1 MRLNLLALFF
11 LGTLFSCSQSKETE
25 NTAALI
31 ANQEAIIEKYAYNG
45 AHHFDYNFNMYEWQQ
60 YLDEGLKQDSTIAY
74 LWQQK
79 AMPYFKA
86 RKYEV
91 GMEYIDKAVYHD
103 PKRYQPY
110 RAFIKCIFAKTYRD
124 TIVDFEDC
132 TRKWGDSFEMDH
144 TYSFYIGLS
153 YLQLNEFDK
162 AEAYFKKSMLKH
174 ETAFNEV
181 HHNVLFYY
189 GITKYEQRKFDE
201 AISYF
206 DKAIKQYP
214 KFSEAIYYKAL
225 SLYKLDLPTE
235 EYASLLEQAATHLK
249 QGYSLGEANEIY
261 ESYPYQLKAE

>member
-1 MRLNLLALFF
+1 MRLNLLILFF

-25 NTAALI
+25 NTIALKAI
-31 ANQEAIIEKYAYNG
+31 QEAIIEEYAYKG
-45 AHHFDYNFNMYEWQQ
+45 AHQFDYNFNLYEWQQ
-60 YLDEGLKQDSTIAY
+60 HLDEGLKQDSTIAY

-91 GMEYIDKAVYHD
+91 GMDYINKAVHYN

-110 RAFIKCIFAKTYRD
+110 RAFIKCIFSKTYRD
-124 TIVDFEDC
+124 AIVDFEDC
-132 TRKWGDSFEMDH
+132 MRKWGDNFEMDH

-162 AEAYFKKSMLKH
+162 AEAYFQKSMLKH

-189 GITKYEQRKFDE
+189 GITKYEQRKFEE
-201 AISYF
+201 ALPYF
-206 DKAIKQYP
+206 DKAIQQYS

-225 SLYKLDLPTE
+225 SLYKLNRPTE
-235 EYASLLEQAATHLK
+235 EYTSLLEQATTYLK

-261 ESYPYQLKAE
+261 ERYPYQLKAE